1 MTDDNSTYNLFVTAA
16 RSVLLSVCDSVSSN
30 IVSLV
35 SVVSILI
42 LLLLSEGN
50 VLLGIIS

>member
-1 MTDDNSTYNLFVTAA
+1 MTDDNSTYSLFATAA
-16 RSVLLSVCDSVSSN
+16 KHVLLPAYDSVSSN
-30 IVSLV
+30 VVSLI